1 MKNTEK
7 KEGNKMEFKG
17 YDTNFNITD
26 KVALVTGGASGIGKA
41 ITELYLEK
49 GAKVA
54 ILDLKEDVMDTA
66 KQIDSENAVGFQC
79 DVTDNESMDKAI
91 QGAKENFGKID
102 ILVNCAG
109 IALLDDAENISDGYW
124 QKTLDINLTGTF
136 KMSQKVGNV
145 LIKQGHGGKII
156 NLASQAAVIAL
167 DNHVAYGAS
176 KAGVLGMTKVLA
188 YEWAQFGIKVNAIS
202 PTVILTEL
210 GKKAWAGE
218 KGEKAKKEIPLGR
231 FGYPEE
237 VAAIAL
243 FLASDASNL
252 ITGEN
257 IVIDGGNTIK

>member
-1 MKNTEK
+1 
-7 KEGNKMEFKG
+7 MEFKG
-17 YDTNFNITD
+17 FDKNFNITD
-26 KVALVTGGASGIGKA
+26 KVAVITGGASGIGNA
-41 ITELYLEK
+41 VAELYLEK

-54 ILDLKEDVMDTA
+54 IFDLKEDVNVLAKRMDA
-66 KQIDSENAVGFQC
+66 NKALGVQC
-79 DVTDNESMDKAI
+79 DVTDETSMDKAV
-91 QGAKENFGKID
+91 QAVKEHFGKID

-109 IALLDDAENISDGYW
+109 IALLDDAENISGKYW
-124 QKTLDINLTGTF
+124 QKTIDINLTGTF
-136 KMSQKVGNV
+136 KMSQKVANV
-145 LIKQGHGGKII
+145 MIEQGHGGKII
-156 NLASQAAVIAL
+156 NLASQAAIIAL

-176 KAGVLGMTKVLA
+176 KAGVIGMTKVLA
-188 YEWAQFGIKVNAIS
+188 LEWAGFNINVNAIS

-243 FLASDASNL
+243 FLASDATNL

>member
-1 MKNTEK
+1 MGFQGFDK
-7 KEGNKMEFKG
+7 
-17 YDTNFNITD
+17 NFNITD
-26 KVALVTGGASGIGKA
+26 KVAVITGGASGIGKA
-41 ITELYLEK
+41 IAELYVEK

-54 ILDLKEDVMDTA
+54 ILDLKEGVNEAA
-66 KQIDSENAVGFQC
+66 KEIC
-79 DVTDNESMDKAI
+79 DQDAIGVTCDITNDESMDQAVSKVREI
-91 QGAKENFGKID
+91 FGKID

-109 IALLDDAENISDGYW
+109 VALLDDAENISDSFW
-124 QKTLDINLTGTF
+124 QKTIDLNLTGSF
-136 KMSQKVGNV
+136 KMCQKVGNV
-145 LIKQGHGGKII
+145 MIDQGNGGKIV
-156 NLASQAAVIAL
+156 NLASQAAIIAL

-176 KAGVLGMTKVLA
+176 KAGIVGMTKVLA
-188 YEWAQFGIKVNAIS
+188 LEWAQFGINVNAIS

-210 GKKAWAGE
+210 GQKAWAGE

-243 FLASDASNL
+243 FLASDATNL

>member
-1 MKNTEK
+1 
-7 KEGNKMEFKG
+7 MEFKG

>member
-1 MKNTEK
+1 
-7 KEGNKMEFKG
+7 MEFKG
-17 YDTNFNITD
+17 FDKNFNITD
-26 KVALVTGGASGIGKA
+26 KVAVITGGASGIGNA
-41 ITELYLEK
+41 VAELYLEK

-54 ILDLKEDVMDTA
+54 ILDLKEDVSDTA
-66 KQIDSENAVGFQC
+66 KQMDADNTLGVQC
-79 DVTDNESMDKAI
+79 DVTDEDSMDQAI
-91 QGAKENFGKID
+91 QAVKDHFGKIN

-109 IALLDDAENISDGYW
+109 IALLDDAENISAKKW
-124 QKTLDINLTGTF
+124 QTTIDINLTGTF
-136 KMSQKVGNV
+136 KMIQKVGNV
-145 LIKQGHGGKII
+145 MIEQGNGGKII
-156 NLASQAAVIAL
+156 NMSSQAAIIAL

-176 KAGVLGMTKVLA
+176 KAGVVGMTKVLA
-188 YEWAQFGIKVNAIS
+188 AEWAQFNINVNAIS
-202 PTVILTEL
+202 PTVVLTEL

-243 FLASDASNL
+243 FLASDATNL

>member
-1 MKNTEK
+1 
-7 KEGNKMEFKG
+7 MEFKG
-17 YDTNFNITD
+17 FDKSFNITD
-26 KVALVTGGASGIGKA
+26 KVAVITGGASGIGNA
-41 ITELYLEK
+41 VAELYLEK

-54 ILDLKEDVMDTA
+54 IFDLKEDVNVLAKRMDA
-66 KQIDSENAVGFQC
+66 NKALGVQC
-79 DVTDNESMDKAI
+79 DVTDETSMDKAV
-91 QGAKENFGKID
+91 QAVKEHFGKID

-109 IALLDDAENISDGYW
+109 IALLDDAENISEKYW
-124 QKTLDINLTGTF
+124 QKTIDINLTGTF
-136 KMSQKVGNV
+136 KMSQKVANV
-145 LIKQGHGGKII
+145 MIEQGHGGKII
-156 NLASQAAVIAL
+156 NLASQAAIIAL

-176 KAGVLGMTKVLA
+176 KAGVIGMTKVLA
-188 YEWAQFGIKVNAIS
+188 LEWAGFNINVNAIS

-243 FLASDASNL
+243 FLASDATNL